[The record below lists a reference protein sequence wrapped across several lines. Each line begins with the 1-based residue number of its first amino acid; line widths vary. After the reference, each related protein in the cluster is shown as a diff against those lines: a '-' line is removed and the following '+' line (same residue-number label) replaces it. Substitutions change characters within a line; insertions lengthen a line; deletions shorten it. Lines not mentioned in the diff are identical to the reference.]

1 MAFPIPKRLKK
12 LWDEWNLRAAVLIS
26 LFFQIVLIF
35 SAKSR
40 KQRGN
45 KIVIAIIWSVYLL
58 ADWIAAFSVGLIS
71 NGQSNVYDKK
81 LAVSTA
87 IAAFWAPFLLV
98 HLGGPDTITAFS
110 LEDNEL
116 WIRHLL
122 GLVIQLLAVVYVFS
136 QSISNEFWI
145 PTVLVFFSGAIK
157 YGERTRALYKACL
170 SNFKSSMLPKPDS
183 GPNYAQ
189 LMEEYSAMEA
199 SGVPVEIEIVK
210 ETEKGSRVSAILRDH
225 SPEELK
231 DIDVVLNGYRF
242 FQTFKGLIVENMF
255 SFRERNESRKFFFQR
270 TAIDAFKVMEVELN
284 FIYDALYTKMDTVH
298 SKVGYLFRFIS
309 FLLILVSLQQF
320 YFHSKHNI
328 YHLDVV
334 VTYILLIGAVGLEV
348 VALINLIVSDWMIVL
363 LNNHKATK
371 FLSAVLVRCSV
382 ARKCRWSNTMSQH
395 SLINFCLK
403 ERFRWI
409 NEVASFF
416 GLRDFLDEFQYKNTT
431 AIENNLKEFIFD
443 ELKVK
448 ALKADTRKEA
458 KEIYSAKGD
467 WILSDHPSHYSYPSI
482 SSSVSEDVEYDES
495 LLLWHIATELCYH
508 TSSDGD
514 TNRKFCKWIS
524 DYMLYLLVMRPTLMS
539 AVAGIAQI
547 RYQDTCEEA
556 KKFFLRWQPELHPPA
571 LSVLDECL
579 KFKCPKFWNRS
590 QERQLKRQK
599 LACEK
604 LDNVNTVVKPNE
616 VKGDRSKSVLFDAC
630 ILARDLKDMADEKRW
645 KIMSK
650 VWVELMS
657 YAASHCRPN
666 AHAQQLSRGGELI
679 VFVWLLMAH
688 FGLGDQFRIEAG
700 HARAKLMFDFSC
712 FESMEEVESKKAE
725 AERRIRVKGVEG
737 QTH

>member
-1 MAFPIPKRLKK
+1 MAFPIPKRIKE
-12 LWDEWNLRAAVLIS
+12 LWDEWNLRTAVLIS
-26 LFFQIVLIF
+26 LFFQFVLIF
-35 SAKSR
+35 FAKSR
-40 KQRGN
+40 KRRGN

-71 NGQSNVYDKK
+71 NGQSNNYHEQFV
-81 LAVSTA
+81 VSTA
-87 IAAFWAPFLLV
+87 LAAFWAPFLLL

-136 QSISNEFWI
+136 QSTSNEFWI
-145 PTVLVFFSGAIK
+145 PTVLVFFAGAIK

-210 ETEKGSRVSAILRDH
+210 ETERGSQVSAISIEDDSR
-225 SPEELK
+225 EELK

-255 SFRERNESRKFFFQR
+255 SFNERNESRKFFFKR
-270 TAIDAFKVMEVELN
+270 KAIDAFKVMEVELN

-298 SKVGYLFRFIS
+298 SKVGYSFRFIS
-309 FLLILVSLQQF
+309 SLLILVSLQQF

-328 YHLDVV
+328 HHFDIA
-334 VTYILLIGAVGLEV
+334 VTYTLLIGAVALDV

-371 FLSAVLVRCSV
+371 FLSAVLVRCSI

-409 NEVASFF
+409 NKAASFF

-431 AIENNLKEFIFD
+431 AIEDDLKEFIFN
-443 ELKVK
+443 ELKDK
-448 ALKADTRKEA
+448 ALKAKTRKEA

-467 WILSDHPSHYSYPSI
+467 WILSYYPIHYPHPSI

-508 TSSDGD
+508 TSSNDD

-556 KKFFLRWQPELHPPA
+556 KKYFLRWQPELHSPA
-571 LSVLDECL
+571 LSV
-579 KFKCPKFWNRS
+579 FPKFRNRS
-590 QERQLKRQK
+590 QERQLKRLERQK

-630 ILARDLKDMADEKRW
+630 ILAQDLKKITDDKKRW

-700 HARAKLMFDFSC
+700 HARAKLM
-712 FESMEEVESKKAE
+712 VSK
-725 AERRIRVKGVEG
+725 
-737 QTH
+737 